1 MKSVSIQ
8 FEDQKR
14 PLYQVLADQ
23 LEEKIKKGIY
33 KSGQKL
39 PSYRKLIAEY
49 GVNLSTVTH
58 AVKLLEEKQYVLL
71 KQGAGVFVTSKIQD
85 NEKKQTIHL
94 CHPAKEDINFMGN
107 NPNKAVYPIQNF
119 DSILKGILHQDGE
132 DVFDYQEIE
141 GYLPLRKT
149 ICRYLNKYQNIFAN
163 YRDVIVVSGSQQ
175 GIDLISRSV
184 AQRGDVVF
192 IEKPTY
198 TGLKNSFAQ
207 AGALVYGIP
216 LKQDGVDLEQLE
228 RMIQIYHPKFL
239 CITSTFQTPTT
250 ISYRQDTISSIL
262 RLADKYNF
270 YLIEDDILSD
280 INFGAPR
287 NFLKSQDRSDRVFYI
302 KSFSKIT
309 MPGVRLGF
317 VVVPKVFRERV
328 AAVKEN
334 LDVSLSGLFQ
344 RWLNV
349 FLREHIEEHLKKIV
363 SFYEEKY
370 QIALAYMKEL
380 TYYNFNYEEPEGGFN
395 FWIKLPGNLSMKP
408 FYEYC
413 VSRGVYIMP
422 SQSFYGASQKEDYFR
437 LCYVQNENEKLI
449 RGIELLKTA
458 YLKCRN

>member
-8 FEDQKR
+8 FENQNR
-14 PLYQVLADQ
+14 PLYQVLAEQ

-58 AVKLLEEKQYVLL
+58 AMKLLEEKQYVLL
-71 KQGAGVFVTSKIQD
+71 KQGSGVFVTNKIQD
-85 NEKKQTIHL
+85 HTKKQTIL
-94 CHPAKEDINFMGN
+94 LAHPSKEDINFMGN
-107 NPNKAVYPIQNF
+107 NPNKAAYPIWNF
-119 DSILKGILHQDGE
+119 DRILKEIIRRDRE
-132 DVFDYQEIE
+132 DVFDYQEVE

-149 ICRYLNKYQNIFAN
+149 ICRYLKKYQNISVD

-184 AQRGDVVF
+184 TQRGDVVF

-198 TGLKNSFAQ
+198 TGLKNSFTQ
-207 AGALVYGIP
+207 AGAVVYGIP
-216 LKQDGVDLEQLE
+216 LKENGMDLEQLE
-228 RMIQIYHPKFL
+228 RMLQIYHPKFL
-239 CITSTFQTPTT
+239 CVTSTFQTPTT
-250 ISYRQDTISSIL
+250 ISYRQEIVSELL
-262 RLADKYNF
+262 RLAEKYHF
-270 YLIEDDILSD
+270 YLIEDDLLSD

-287 NFLKSQDRSDRVFYI
+287 NFLKSRDRNDRVFYI

-317 VVVPKVFRERV
+317 VVVPKAFRAHV
-328 AAVKEN
+328 AAVKGN

-344 RWLNV
+344 RWLHV
-349 FLREHIEEHLKKIV
+349 FLTENMEEHLKKTV

-370 QIALAYMKEL
+370 RIALKYMKEL
-380 TYYNFNYEEPEGGFN
+380 SYYNFQYHEPKGGFN
-395 FWIKLPGNLSMKP
+395 FWIKLPGNLSMKR

-422 SQSFYGASQKEDYFR
+422 SQEFYGASPKEDYFR

-449 RGIELLKTA
+449 RGIELLKIA
-458 YLKCRN
+458 YLKCRD